1 MSCKNDHYL
10 TILGM
15 LRILEMVEIRNYPK
29 SPFLKI
35 AAGFFVYNAGSFNY
49 FRWMAFEGELSSI
62 SSKKKRGSPT
72 SFLLAQEIIV
82 FVTKLLF

>member
-62 SSKKKRGSPT
+62 SSKKKGGPQLPF
-72 SFLLAQEIIV
+72 FLHK
-82 FVTKLLF
+82 KL